1 MIVLR
6 ILGWAGTDQTLRQT
20 TDRFGS
26 WLVGGLCLQLV
37 TGIVMII
44 AEPARELVNFSFW
57 TKMIFVALG
66 TILSGVFL
74 IKVPKHEQQWEAL
87 VNRRSIKSLA
97 ILTFLIFLFIIV
109 LGRLIAYDHIWGS
122 WSPATSE
129 Y

>member
-1 MIVLR
+1 
-6 ILGWAGTDQTLRQT
+6 
-20 TDRFGS
+20 
-26 WLVGGLCLQLV
+26 
-37 TGIVMII
+37 
-44 AEPARELVNFSFW
+44 
-57 TKMIFVALG
+57 MIFVALG